1 MTESIKDVTN
11 FVEEPLSQEAIVLI
25 NEIKSIQ
32 KNADYKK
39 MKFTG
44 GNKVEYNFGEYKTF
58 KDLFRGIYFGNISW
72 KWGRKKA
79 RWI

>member
-1 MTESIKDVTN
+1 MKLKAYKKT
-11 FVEEPLSQEAIVLI
+11 LI
-25 NEIKSIQ
+25 I
-32 KNADYKK
+32 KK

-44 GNKVEYNFGEYKTF
+44 GNKVEYDFGEYKTF